1 MITDEMIR
9 TEFIAQTVKRD
20 MDIIYATQENVVREV
35 FKGGTGRLAS
45 LLSTHP
51 FGLYALGVNYKAEAR
66 ILPYLR
72 FLDIKYRKQDMEIRS
87 KLALYNRVVWG
98 VLYNETLPD
107 LRYGFTQEIRKKI
120 SQELRG
126 IEENKQQMSLNFET

>member
-1 MITDEMIR
+1 MITDEMIK
-9 TEFIAQTVKRD
+9 TEFISQTIKRD

-45 LLSTHP
+45 FLSSRP
-51 FGLYALGVNYKAEAR
+51 FGLYAFGENFKVKAR
-66 ILPYLR
+66 VFSYLR
-72 FLDIKYRKQDMEIRS
+72 FLDIKYRKQDMDTRR
-87 KLALYNRVVWG
+87 KLALYNRVIWG

-107 LRYGFTQEIRKKI
+107 IRFGFTQEVRKKI

-126 IEENKQQMSLNFET
+126 VEENKQQMSLNFDS

>member
-1 MITDEMIR
+1 MITDKMIK

-20 MDIIYATQENVVREV
+20 MDIIYATQEQVIRNV
-35 FKGGTGRLAS
+35 FNTGTGKLAS
-45 LLSTHP
+45 FLSSHP
-51 FGLYALGVNYKAEAR
+51 FGLYSSGVNFKIEAR

-72 FLDIKYRKQDMEIRS
+72 FLDIKYRKQDMGRRQ

-107 LRYGFTQEIRKKI
+107 LRYGFTQEIKTKI
-120 SQELRG
+120 SRDLRG
-126 IEENKQQMSLNFET
+126 IEENKSQKTLDFGE